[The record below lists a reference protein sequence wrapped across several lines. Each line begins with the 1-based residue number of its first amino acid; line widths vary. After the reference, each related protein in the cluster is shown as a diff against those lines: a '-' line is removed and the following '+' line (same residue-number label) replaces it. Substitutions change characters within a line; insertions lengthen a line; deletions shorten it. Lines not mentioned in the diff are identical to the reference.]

1 MENCCHIWVGAPS
14 CYLELLDKLEK
25 WICRTVGPSLT
36 ASFEPLVLRR
46 NVASSS
52 LFYRY
57 YFGRC
62 SSELAQL
69 VFLFFLGGLLVILID
84 CMIFLSPLLY
94 FARMFM
100 STVSFL
106 VQLVNRFPVC
116 LIFLCF
122 FFVFLFSYAWS
133 KSQFKKAHVAG
144 LGKLDTWLLKTH
156 RNFLQLLS

>member
-1 MENCCHIWVGAPS
+1 M
-14 CYLELLDKLEK
+14 ELLDQLQK
-25 WICRTVGPSLT
+25 WICRAVDFSLAT
-36 ASFEPLVLRR
+36 SLEPLAHRR
-46 NVASSS
+46 NIASLS

-57 YFGRC
+57 CFGRC

-94 FARMFM
+94 FTRMFM

-122 FFVFLFSYAWS
+122 FFFFLFSYAWS

-144 LGKLDTWLLKTH
+144 LGKLDTLLLKTH
-156 RNFLQLLS
+156 RNVLQLLR

>member
-1 MENCCHIWVGAPS
+1 M
-14 CYLELLDKLEK
+14 ELLDQLQK
-25 WICRTVGPSLT
+25 WICRAVDLSL
-36 ASFEPLVLRR
+36 AVSLEPLAHRR
-46 NVASSS
+46 NIASSS

-84 CMIFLSPLLY
+84 CMIFLSPFLY
-94 FARMFM
+94 FTRMFM

-122 FFVFLFSYAWS
+122 FFFFLFSYASS

>member
-1 MENCCHIWVGAPS
+1 MLLPATT
-14 CYLELLDKLEK
+14 CYLELLDQLQKG
-25 WICRTVGPSLT
+25 IRRAVDFSLA
-36 ASFEPLVLRR
+36 ASLEPLALRR
-46 NVASSS
+46 NIASLS

-84 CMIFLSPLLY
+84 CMIFLSSFLY
-94 FARMFM
+94 FTRMFM

-106 VQLVNRFPVC
+106 AQLVNRFPVC

-122 FFVFLFSYAWS
+122 FFFFLFSYAWS
-133 KSQFKKAHVAG
+133 KSQFKKAHLAG
-144 LGKLDTWLLKTH
+144 LGKLDTLL
-156 RNFLQLLS
+156 L